1 MNAKDSETRNKAPT
15 VGKKKHA
22 QGDTALMLGV
32 SPEVLVLVSYLQ
44 TVSQ

>member
-1 MNAKDSETRNKAPT
+1 MLKIQKRQTKHLLLE
-15 VGKKKHA
+15 KKKHA